1 MPLLRKSKRIKPLLP
16 KQPDKV
22 KLLLR
27 EELGKP
33 LPLNKELRQ
42 LDSKLKKDVENKQ
55 LLVKELMQ
63 LDEEHNRKLPQLDE
77 EPNRKLPQLDE
88 ELPQLDGSEFA
99 EDLVEFAEPLKG
111 LENLDSVGLGVGFVE
126 LLRKLE
132 NLDSVGLDV
141 GFVELLRKL
150 ENLDSVGLG
159 VGLNGFLNVVNPD
172 LDLVADAVVSLLK
185 HPSNFKVVKCV
196 L

>member
-1 MPLLRKSKRIKPLLP
+1 
-16 KQPDKV
+16 
-22 KLLLR
+22 
-27 EELGKP
+27 
-33 LPLNKELRQ
+33 
-42 LDSKLKKDVENKQ
+42 
-55 LLVKELMQ
+55 MQ
-63 LDEEHNRKLPQLDE
+63 LDEEPNRKLPQLDE

-88 ELPQLDGSEFA
+88 EPNRKLPQLDGSEFA
-99 EDLVEFAEPLKG
+99 EDLVEFAEL
-111 LENLDSVGLGVGFVE
+111 LEG
-126 LLRKLE
+126 LE

-150 ENLDSVGLG
+150 ENLDSVGLD
-159 VGLNGFLNVVNPD
+159 VGFVELSRKLENLDSVGFLNVVNPD

>member
-1 MPLLRKSKRIKPLLP
+1 MPFFVKSKLMLPPLPKQTEKHRQLLRK
-16 KQPDKV
+16 
-22 KLLLR
+22 
-27 EELGKP
+27 ELGKP

-55 LLVKELMQ
+55 LLVKEL
-63 LDEEHNRKLPQLDE
+63 PQLDE
-77 EPNRKLPQLDE
+77 EPNRK
-88 ELPQLDGSEFA
+88 LPQLDGSEFA
-99 EDLVEFAEPLKG
+99 EDLVEFAEPLRK

-132 NLDSVGLDV
+132 NLDSVGLGV

-150 ENLDSVGLG
+150 KNLDSVGLG
-159 VGLNGFLNVVNPD
+159 VGFVEPLRKLKNPD

>member
-77 EPNRKLPQLDE
+77 E
-88 ELPQLDGSEFA
+88 LPQLDGSEFA
-99 EDLVEFAEPLKG
+99 EDLVEFAEDLV
-111 LENLDSVGLGVGFVE
+111 EFAE
-126 LLRKLE
+126 LLEGLE

-141 GFVELLRKL
+141 GFVELSRKL
-150 ENLDSVGLG
+150 ENLDSVG
-159 VGLNGFLNVVNPD
+159 FLNVGGLDVVNPD

>member
-77 EPNRKLPQLDE
+77 E
-88 ELPQLDGSEFA
+88 LPQLDGSEFA
-99 EDLVEFAEPLKG
+99 EDLVEFAEL
-111 LENLDSVGLGVGFVE
+111 LEG
-126 LLRKLE
+126 LE

-141 GFVELLRKL
+141 GFVELSRKL
-150 ENLDSVGLG
+150 ENLDSVG
-159 VGLNGFLNVVNPD
+159 FLNVGGLDVVNPD

>member
-1 MPLLRKSKRIKPLLP
+1 LPLLRKGKLMLPLLP

-77 EPNRKLPQLDE
+77 E
-88 ELPQLDGSEFA
+88 LPQLDGSEFA
-99 EDLVEFAEPLKG
+99 EDLVEFAEDLV
-111 LENLDSVGLGVGFVE
+111 EFAE
-126 LLRKLE
+126 LLEGLE

-150 ENLDSVGLG
+150 ENLDSVGLD
-159 VGLNGFLNVVNPD
+159 VGFVELSRKLENLDSVGFLNVVNPD

>member
-99 EDLVEFAEPLKG
+99 ADLVEFAEPLKG
-111 LENLDSVGLGVGFVE
+111 
-126 LLRKLE
+126 LE

>member
-63 LDEEHNRKLPQLDE
+63 LDEEPNRKLPQLDE

-99 EDLVEFAEPLKG
+99 EDLVEFAEL
-111 LENLDSVGLGVGFVE
+111 LEG
-126 LLRKLE
+126 LE

-141 GFVELLRKL
+141 GLDGLLEGL
-150 ENLDSVGLG
+150 ENPGLG
-159 VGLNGFLNVVNPD
+159 AVD
-172 LDLVADAVVSLLK
+172 SDLVGGAVFPQRHL
-185 HPSNFKVVKCV
+185 
-196 L
+196 

>member
-63 LDEEHNRKLPQLDE
+63 LDEEPNRKLPQLDE

-111 LENLDSVGLGVGFVE
+111 
-126 LLRKLE
+126 LE

>member
-1 MPLLRKSKRIKPLLP
+1 MAMMMMMASAASASSSSVSLLGGGGAFAFIKKKQADQPLLP

-55 LLVKELMQ
+55 LLVKELPQ
-63 LDEEHNRKLPQLDE
+63 LDEEPNRKLPQLDE
-77 EPNRKLPQLDE
+77 EPNRKLPQLD
-88 ELPQLDGSEFA
+88 GSEFA
-99 EDLVEFAEPLKG
+99 EDLVEFAEPFRK

-132 NLDSVGLDV
+132 NLDSVGLGV

-150 ENLDSVGLG
+150 
-159 VGLNGFLNVVNPD
+159 
-172 LDLVADAVVSLLK
+172 K
-185 HPSNFKVVKCV
+185 T
-196 L
+196 